1 MSLEVYFKDKLSK
14 LIFIEFKKEKITEI
28 FHINCNED
36 IYLPLRSESLTEKA
50 KASGEFRSIPVQ
62 LFVEGIF
69 YVLGTDPKFRY
80 SKVYKDI
87 INKNDSFK
95 NVMKSIIFQEVKKET
110 YEEGFIL
117 LKGLLEVDKT
127 SDNYEK
133 YFLLVETLMEKNKI
147 FEEDLIVEVEKAKSI
162 NGYLHPYII
171 EAKIYKEKGEFE
183 KALISLSTY
192 LEKGGEEKEEVTN
205 LKKSLEYVR
214 NYEKGKELVY
224 DNPSEALDLLLP
236 LVEEFNDDAILLYYI
251 AIAYRILKENKVAI
265 EYLNIALA
273 LDSSLS
279 QVVNELGIN
288 YASIGNYKK
297 AIEYFRVAFD
307 ATKSIE
313 ICTNLVMS
321 YVNVGDL
328 KQAKLHINIAEK
340 LDPNDEILKD
350 LKELVK

>member
-14 LIFIEFKKEKITEI
+14 LIFIEFKKEKINEI
-28 FHINCNED
+28 FHIHCNED
-36 IYLPLRSESLTEKA
+36 IYLPVRSESLTEKA
-50 KASGEFRSIPVQ
+50 KASGEFKSIPVQ

-80 SKVYKDI
+80 SKVYTDI
-87 INKNDSFK
+87 LYKNDAFK
-95 NVMKSIIFQEVKKET
+95 NFIKSVIFEEVKKEIF
-110 YEEGFIL
+110 EEGYIL

-127 SDNYEK
+127 KDNYEK
-133 YFLLVETLMEKNKI
+133 YFLLVESLIEKNKI
-147 FEEDLIVEVEKAKSI
+147 FEEDLMVEVEKAKSI
-162 NGYLHPYII
+162 KGYLEPYIL
-171 EAKIYKEKGEFE
+171 EAKFYKEKGEFE
-183 KALISLSTY
+183 KSLRALSTY
-192 LEKGGEEKEEVTN
+192 LEKGGEEKEEVIF
-205 LKKSLEYVR
+205 LKDSLEHIR
-214 NYEKGKELVY
+214 SYEKGKELVY
-224 DNPSEALDLLLP
+224 DNPSEALNLLLP
-236 LVEEFNDDAILLYYI
+236 LIEKFNDDAILLYYI

-265 EYLNIALA
+265 EYLNFALA

-313 ICTNLVMS
+313 ICTNLVMC
-321 YVNVGDL
+321 YVNVGDTR
-328 KQAKLHINIAEK
+328 QAKLHLNIAEK
-340 LDPNDEILKD
+340 LDPTDEILKD